1 MEINREDDGF
11 KIKGW
16 KRVMQQNP
24 KPQTWSRTPQT
35 THICTSREKDVLKE
49 SLK

>member
-1 MEINREDDGF
+1 MEINKKDDGF

-24 KPQTWSRTPQT
+24 KPQHGQGLRKPQ
-35 THICTSREKDVLKE
+35 ICTSRGKDVLKE